1 MAKKNSHT
9 GLILAVSA
17 VAALGLYSAYR
28 RTGKPSLFVRDW
40 LPFGR
45 AALTVPP
52 WGVMVRADNACNVRL
67 LDGQLKNWQIFQQA
81 GLLGYYVEWFKGG
94 VQSGYDVSNINDVQY
109 SATENYYRGGGHTE
123 YQLQESYVSD
133 IDSE

>member
-45 AALTVPP
+45 AAMTVPP

-94 VQSGYDVSNINDVQY
+94 VVLY
-109 SATENYYRGGGHTE
+109 SIFHKKKRK
-123 YQLQESYVSD
+123 
-133 IDSE
+133 